1 MSLNYDLLTLLRSVD
16 TPTVCNA
23 IEVAQDKRGFDGF
36 TRGTVLCSAPE
47 APPAVGY
54 ACTAKIAARTPSRED
69 PAVIRERRM
78 AYYEHMASGSE
89 PRVAVIEDL
98 DFPDALGAF
107 WGEINATV
115 HQGLGLSGALTNG
128 VMRDLGDVPRDFP
141 IIAGSIGPSH
151 AFVRVEAV
159 ATSVSVFGM
168 TVSPGDLIH
177 ADRHGAVVVP
187 PDIIPV
193 LADSIRKLQAT
204 EQIIL
209 APARKSGF
217 DIQQFKIAWQAF
229 ENSRT

>member
-1 MSLNYDLLTLLRSVD
+1 MDNDLLRLLRSVD

-23 IEVAQDKRGFDGF
+23 IEVAQGKRGFDAF

-47 APPAVGY
+47 AQPAVGY
-54 ACTAKIAARTPSRED
+54 ARTAKIAARTPSRED
-69 PAVIRERRM
+69 PALIRERRM

-89 PRVAVIEDL
+89 PRIAVIEDL
-98 DFPDALGAF
+98 DFPDAVGAF

-128 VMRDLGDVPRDFP
+128 VMRDLGDVPKNFP
-141 IIAGSIGPSH
+141 IIAGSVGPSH

-159 ATSVSVFGM
+159 AITVSVFGM
-168 TVSPGDLIH
+168 IVSPGDLVH

-209 APARKSGF
+209 APARKAGF
-217 DIQQFKIAWQAF
+217 DIQQFKAAWQAF
-229 ENSRT
+229 EKSRT